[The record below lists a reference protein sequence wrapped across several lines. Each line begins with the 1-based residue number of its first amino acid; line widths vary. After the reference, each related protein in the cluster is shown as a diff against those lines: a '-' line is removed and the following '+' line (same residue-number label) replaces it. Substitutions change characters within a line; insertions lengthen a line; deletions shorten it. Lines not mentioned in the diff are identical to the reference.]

1 MHQRWLKTMDERA
14 VLCRVR
20 VGTLDRT
27 YRKVRNRVK
36 ALTEAHPDLADEL
49 RALHVE
55 MGQLYD
61 DAHAYSKGVP
71 LSDREFKRM
80 VEADPKLTLPRW
92 AEDRR

>member
-1 MHQRWLKTMDERA
+1 MSK
-14 VLCRVR
+14 
-20 VGTLDRT
+20 
-27 YRKVRNRVK
+27 
-36 ALTEAHPDLADEL
+36 
-49 RALHVE
+49 
-55 MGQLYD
+55 MGLLYD